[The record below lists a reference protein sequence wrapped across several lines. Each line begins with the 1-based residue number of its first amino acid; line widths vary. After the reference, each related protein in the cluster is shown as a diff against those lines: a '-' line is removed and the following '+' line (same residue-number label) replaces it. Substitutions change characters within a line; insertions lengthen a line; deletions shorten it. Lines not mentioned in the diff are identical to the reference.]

1 MRTLP
6 SALPHTATRTTPTH
20 SPADCH
26 TLPQIHCMNA
36 AIHCRT
42 LPRASTAAHY
52 RTHCRTLSHIL
63 RQNAA
68 QPHTAARTSIRT
80 YIHAQVHCRTL
91 PRALLRAHCRAH
103 GHKLPLALLPP
114 HSASCTLSHTVA
126 HTRNNTTINNNF
138 NNTSIL
144 KCNLAQTS
152 SRRIHN
158 YCCAAYTRASNCSI
172 VGYLYHACATI
183 LL

>member
-52 RTHCRTLSHIL
+52 RTHCRTLL
-63 RQNAA
+63 
-68 QPHTAARTSIRT
+68 HTAAKCRTAAHSRAHCHT

-91 PRALLRAHCRAH
+91 PRALRERTAVRTATNCHSHYCRRTVLAA
-103 GHKLPLALLPP
+103 LP
-114 HSASCTLSHTVA
+114 HTVA

>member
-1 MRTLP
+1 MYGGERQYLNDCCTPNNNDSDIYIQLLRAPCVRTLP

-26 TLPQIHCMNA
+26 TLPQIHCLNA

-52 RTHCRTLSHIL
+52 RTHYCRTLL
-63 RQNAA
+63 
-68 QPHTAARTSIRT
+68 HTAAKCRTAAHSRAHCHT

-91 PRALLRAHCRAH
+91 PRSLREHTAVRTATNCHSHYCRRTVLAAL
-103 GHKLPLALLPP
+103 P
-114 HSASCTLSHTVA
+114 HTVA

-138 NNTSIL
+138 NNIYKHS
-144 KCNLAQTS
+144 KA
-152 SRRIHN
+152 
-158 YCCAAYTRASNCSI
+158 
-172 VGYLYHACATI
+172 
-183 LL
+183 